1 MTAGSLSPAVLSSA
15 LETDDEDSLQ
25 RMARKPDDQSDVKS
39 DVFAFVPETSGID
52 TLKMCWK
59 RQSSMTGN
67 VHQERPK

>member
-25 RMARKPDDQSDVKS
+25 RMARKPDDQSDV
-39 DVFAFVPETSGID
+39 FAFVPETSGID